1 MLAASLVV
9 MLPVLGLFFLGQRF
23 FIEGIAT
30 SGVKR

>member
-23 FIEGIAT
+23 FIEGVTVA
-30 SGVKR
+30 GLKG